1 MFAIIVLARLAVFSS
16 ADNRFLVY
24 PTILQERTTAS
35 NFVLQLTDDI
45 ILNLKKSDVLASKL
59 LMTTSREE
67 GRQIEEI
74 DTSALQESLYHDE
87 YHQSSVIMNIRGR
100 TVQIEGIVNSNLRI
114 KPLRMANR
122 TLRGEMLHLLY
133 EVQEKAESFIN
144 FGSGRIWR
152 QIFRQKAHVE
162 IFVVELHIV
171 SDKEHQKYFK
181 TKEDLI
187 SYMAVMT
194 NAVNLRYVDMTKPKI
209 KFMLVGVTRSLE
221 DGFAKIIDGAIIGA
235 ETLDGLIKYY
245 KEGRIAGAPDM
256 VHLITGRDMAR
267 YENGVLD
274 RSYDGISNQDTV
286 CTKHAV
292 GLSEDTATSFLG
304 VAVMAH
310 ELAHV
315 LGAEHDN
322 PPKCPWSEGYLMS
335 YLDGGVKKYRL
346 SPCSVEDIRNAVKKL
361 PWQCTIIV
369 ALTNYMSRHKALPGQ
384 IVNAGHYCRKYL
396 KIDDERENVYSVKTE
411 RGAKECK
418 MDCCHSPSYRIRIC
432 LEAKLPDGM
441 QCVTGKTCQ
450 RGVCG
455 NHTYIQL

>member
-1 MFAIIVLARLAVFSS
+1 
-16 ADNRFLVY
+16 
-24 PTILQERTTAS
+24 
-35 NFVLQLTDDI
+35 
-45 ILNLKKSDVLASKL
+45 
-59 LMTTSREE
+59 MTTSREE
-67 GRQIEEI
+67 GSQTEE
-74 DTSALQESLYHDE
+74 
-87 YHQSSVIMNIRGR
+87 
-100 TVQIEGIVNSNLRI
+100 EGIVNSNLRI
-114 KPLRMANR
+114 KPLLMANR

-133 EVQEKAESFIN
+133 EVQEKTESFIN

-152 QIFRQKAHVE
+152 QIFRQIAHVE

-187 SYMAVMT
+187 AYMAVMT
-194 NAVNLRYVDMTKPKI
+194 NAVNLRYLDMTKPKI

-267 YENGVLD
+267 YEDGVLD
-274 RSYDGISNQDTV
+274 RSYDGVSNQDTV
-286 CTKHAV
+286 CTKYAV

-346 SPCSVEDIRNAVKKL
+346 SPCTVEDIRNAVKKL
-361 PWQCTIIV
+361 PWHCTIIV
-369 ALTNYMSRHKALPGQ
+369 ALTNYMSRHKELPGQ
-384 IVNAGHYCRKYL
+384 IVNADHYCRKYL
-396 KIDDERENVYSVKTE
+396 KVDDEREKVYSVKTE
-411 RGAKECK
+411 RSAKKCK
-418 MDCCHSPSYRIRIC
+418 MDCCHSPSFKIKIC
-432 LEAKLPDGM
+432 LEANIPDGM

>member
-1 MFAIIVLARLAVFSS
+1 MLAIIVLARLAVFSS
-16 ADNRFLVY
+16 AENRFLVY

-45 ILNLKKSDVLASKL
+45 ILNLKKSDVLATKL

-67 GRQIEEI
+67 GSQTEE
-74 DTSALQESLYHDE
+74 
-87 YHQSSVIMNIRGR
+87 
-100 TVQIEGIVNSNLRI
+100 EGIVNSNLRI
-114 KPLRMANR
+114 KPLLMANR
-122 TLRGEMLHLLY
+122 TLRGKMLHLLY
-133 EVQEKAESFIN
+133 EVQEKTESFIN

-152 QIFRQKAHVE
+152 HIFRQKAHVE
-162 IFVVELHIV
+162 TFVVELHIV

-194 NAVNLRYVDMTKPKI
+194 NAVNLRYLDMTKPKI
-209 KFMLVGVTRSLE
+209 KFMLVGVTRSME

-235 ETLDGLIKYY
+235 ETLDGLVKYY
-245 KEGRIAGAPDM
+245 KEGRISGAPDM

-274 RSYDGISNQDTV
+274 RSYNGVSKQDTV
-286 CTKHAV
+286 CTKYAV

-315 LGAEHDN
+315 LGAEHDD

-346 SPCSVEDIRNAVKKL
+346 SSCTVEEIRNAVKKL
-361 PWQCTIIV
+361 PWHCTIIV

-384 IVNAGHYCRKYL
+384 IVNEEHYCRKYL
-396 KIDDERENVYSVKTE
+396 KVDDEQENVYSVKSE
-411 RGAKECK
+411 RSARKCK
-418 MDCCHSPSYRIRIC
+418 MDCCHSPSYRIKLC
-432 LEAKLPDGM
+432 LEANIPDGM
-441 QCVTGKTCQ
+441 ECFKGETCQ

-455 NHTYIQL
+455 NHTYIQH